1 MENNSTANI
10 SKVNDLVL
18 ATVPISRPEGIAWCI
33 SLSFLS
39 TFIVVGNLLI
49 IILFAVNKRVRKKS
63 LYFVINMASADLML
77 GTLGLPLYVKF
88 FISTD
93 YYRLST
99 PKMNWTLVYVFK
111 SSYKL
116 SLFVSL
122 RSAAFISYERFYAIH
137 FPFKHRTK
145 TTKGYNTV
153 IFITWTLSLLWE
165 IGSAFQSFE
174 SLARYISTS
183 FGAVFTVIICGCNFA
198 IWRKFKHESVA
209 SKQKN
214 REAQNMRLTKT
225 LMFASILT
233 LLCWL
238 PLIIVIFLR
247 GERVGRYYIIVIFLN
262 SCNSFINPVLYA
274 MRIPEFRRALALCCS
289 KRRAG
294 MSMNETNFA
303 VRRNTTAI
311 PKGETT
317 LRTIQTDFGNLHHK
331 FNERVMDTK
340 L

>member
-1 MENNSTANI
+1 MENTSTANI
-10 SKVNDLVL
+10 SKVNVLDL

-93 YYRLST
+93 YYRIST
-99 PKMNWTLVYVFK
+99 PKMNWTLVYVSR

-116 SLFVSL
+116 SLFVL
-122 RSAAFISYERFYAIH
+122 FTSAALISYERFYAIH

-153 IFITWTLSLLWE
+153 IFIIWTLSLLWE
-165 IGSAFQSFE
+165 IGFAFQSFE
-174 SLARYISTS
+174 SFARYISTS

-209 SKQKN
+209 SEHKN

-238 PLIIVIFLR
+238 PLIIVRILR
-247 GERVGRYYIIVIFLN
+247 GERVGRYYIIAVFLN
-262 SCNSFINPVLYA
+262 SCNSFVNPVLYA
-274 MRIPEFRRALALCCS
+274 MRIPELRRALALCCI
-289 KRRAG
+289 KRRAEI
-294 MSMNETNFA
+294 SMNETNFA
-303 VRRNTTAI
+303 VRRNTAAI

-317 LRTIQTDFGNLHHK
+317 LRTIHTDFGNLHRK

>member
-39 TFIVVGNLLI
+39 FFTVVGNLLI

-99 PKMNWTLVYVFK
+99 PKMNWTLVYVSK

-116 SLFVSL
+116 SLFVSFT
-122 RSAAFISYERFYAIH
+122 SAALISYERFYAIH

-153 IFITWTLSLLWE
+153 IFIIWTLSLLWE
-165 IGSAFQSFE
+165 IGFAFQSFE
-174 SLARYISTS
+174 SFARYISTS

-238 PLIIVIFLR
+238 PLIIVIFFT
-247 GERVGRYYIIVIFLN
+247 G
-262 SCNSFINPVLYA
+262 
-274 MRIPEFRRALALCCS
+274 
-289 KRRAG
+289 
-294 MSMNETNFA
+294 
-303 VRRNTTAI
+303 
-311 PKGETT
+311 
-317 LRTIQTDFGNLHHK
+317 
-331 FNERVMDTK
+331 
-340 L
+340 